1 MGLVKGFSD
10 ILSPVNLA
18 VNGQFAIN
26 QRQNFTSLT
35 PAKVGDVVSDGWKV
49 YTCDTESLS
58 VFNNTGLGHLNVT
71 GSGKKGQSV
80 FLYNFAAAFELFAL
94 DNYWH
99 NFPATASVTAIQ
111 NPGSIPLR
119 VSVTPAQLTGSTY
132 VVNNSKNIY
141 APGNKT
147 QVSSVINNA
156 AAISTWS
163 SGGGIYLI
171 LLADG
176 PFDIYLTN
184 FQHLFGC
191 FYNPPDRCPVP
202 YSEDLLRCQRYY
214 QKGTVHLREKA
225 CMYVTSTGRVF
236 ARRTIPFFAM
246 MAGTPSVTMDYYK
259 LDAFNGTGFIDISSE
274 IGTTSKICSTAN
286 ITSSKF
292 EQYLDWT
299 DAINGPYMANNGLE
313 MGFNWEASV

>member
-35 PAKVGDVVSDGWKV
+35 PAKVGDVVSDGWKIQD
-49 YTCDTESLS
+49 CNTESLS

-80 FLYNFAAAFELFAL
+80 FLYNFAAAFGLFAL

-99 NFPATASVTAIQ
+99 NLPVTASVTAILE
-111 NPGSIPLR
+111 PASSPLR
-119 VSVTPAQLTGSTY
+119 VSVTPAQLTGALY
-132 VVNNSKNIY
+132 VLNNSKNIY

-147 QVSSVINNA
+147 QVISVVNNA
-156 AAISTWS
+156 AANSNWVNY
-163 SGGGIYLI
+163 SGIFLT

-176 PFDIYLTN
+176 PFSIHLTN

-191 FYNPPDRCPVP
+191 FYNPPERCPVP

-214 QKGTVHLREKA
+214 QKGVVRMDALGTSDGSSYLLGGPVRLR
-225 CMYVTSTGRVF
+225 T
-236 ARRTIPFFAM
+236 
-246 MAGTPSVTMDYYK
+246 MAGTPSIALANPTVYEEGAATNVQANYTFSSNNVD
-259 LDAFNGTGFIDISSE
+259 TEGFSWL
-274 IGTTSKICSTAN
+274 TSKAIAGSKPRTA
-286 ITSSKF
+286 S
-292 EQYLDWT
+292 
-299 DAINGPYMANNGLE
+299 
-313 MGFNWEASV
+313 FNWTATI